1 MERAVFFFPLH
12 RTLLMTWETRTL
24 RNTGSGSIGRFW
36 AGARRISALL
46 LGAVTGS
53 SLLAVRHSG
62 RIQGAPDH
70 LVTHARQV
78 ADAATADEDDQ
89 VLLEVVTLSGD
100 VGGHFDARRQTN
112 AAHLPKRRVRLLRGD
127 GVDAG
132 AHAPALR
139 CAGEA
144 SCLGLLLLRLP
155 ALADKLLD
163 RRHFT
168 PYAKRSPP
176 PGRSTCSQ

>member
-46 LGAVTGS
+46 LGAVSGT
-53 SLLAVRHSG
+53 SLLAIRHTG
-62 RIQGAPDH
+62 RVESTPDH
-70 LVTHARQV
+70 LVADTGEV
-78 ADAATADEDDQ
+78 ADTTAADEDDR
-89 VLLEVVTLSGD
+89 VLLEVVALSGD
-100 VGGHFDARRQTN
+100 VGGHLDAGRKTD
-112 AAHLPKRRVRLLRGD
+112 AAHLPKSRVRLLGCD

-132 AHAPALR
+132 ADTPALGS
-139 CAGEA
+139 AGEA
-144 SCLGLLLLRLP
+144 SGLGLLLLRLP
-155 ALADKLLD
+155 ALTDKLLD

-168 PYAKRSPP
+168 PYAKR
-176 PGRSTCSQ
+176 